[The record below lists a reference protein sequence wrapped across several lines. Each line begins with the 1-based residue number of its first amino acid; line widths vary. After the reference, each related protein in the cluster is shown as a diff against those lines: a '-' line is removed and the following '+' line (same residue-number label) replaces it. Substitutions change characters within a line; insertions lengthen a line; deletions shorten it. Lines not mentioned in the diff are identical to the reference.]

1 MLVRLRQN
9 ALEDGSRRQVSTLLL
24 DAVCIGGQLW
34 SGTEPHDLM
43 LVNNAFFAK
52 LEGLMLHSS
61 YHFRK
66 FDTDPLLTDKPID
79 RRDPSPNRI
88 MNSSEI
94 GLIPVQHKGESHDL
108 SFVTAKSSAEVKSRD
123 LPSSPSVSSTPS
135 AEAIPSPTTASNG
148 DEQHQRS
155 TEVKFVTAAAAQ
167 IKRKRGRPRKYTFDP
182 FPSQVGG
189 ASHTRL
195 GLPSA
200 FSTVE
205 TNGLLPN
212 DPSGSGALD
221 QPKKPR
227 LGRPS
232 KAYISASNGT
242 DSPASMRSVEV
253 KDPPHGSAI
262 GAAAP
267 EQTHQ
272 QQLHHDLVSSKF
284 HSATVSTTLFPKII
298 SYPTQSPALLN
309 GHTNGVNGT
318 PSSTANTAAQMAPS
332 AAATL
337 STAPLK
343 PSAPVLMEYYNGSF
357 INGTVA
363 GPAAALMSPPPPP
376 PMPTTQLA
384 AAACSTMEAGL
395 IRRLLPQAEAAVS
408 ATRAGGYPG
417 PHAWTAEMV
426 GSFIA
431 TLPGCQNLA
440 RAFIENEID
449 GAALLCLEQHDLMS
463 ILKLKLGPAVK
474 IFGAIRTLRQAF
486 LSIPYND
493 LTADH
498 SSMLAAVVSCFPPL
512 TAASATQTS
521 ASATGSNAAFS
532 INNLAVEEASSAG
545 SPTPSGPVGV
555 AVVNG
560 TGGRGSPSLIVG
572 TTEKPSH

>member
-1 MLVRLRQN
+1 M
-9 ALEDGSRRQVSTLLL
+9 
-24 DAVCIGGQLW
+24 
-34 SGTEPHDLM
+34 
-43 LVNNAFFAK
+43 
-52 LEGLMLHSS
+52 
-61 YHFRK
+61 
-66 FDTDPLLTDKPID
+66 
-79 RRDPSPNRI
+79 

-108 SFVTAKSSAEVKSRD
+108 SFVASKSSAEVKSRD

-135 AEAIPSPTTASNG
+135 AEAAPSPATASNG

-155 TEVKFVTAAAAQ
+155 TEVKFVTAATAQ

-200 FSTVE
+200 FSSVE
-205 TNGLLPN
+205 TNALLPS
-212 DPSGSGALD
+212 DPSGSNALD

-242 DSPASMRSVEV
+242 DSPASMRSVEA
-253 KDPPHGSAI
+253 KDPPHGSSV
-262 GAAAP
+262 GATTS

-272 QQLHHDLVSSKF
+272 QQLHHDLVSNKF
-284 HSATVSTTLFPKII
+284 HSPTVSTALFPKII
-298 SYPTQSPALLN
+298 SYPSQSPALLN

-318 PSSTANTAAQMAPS
+318 PSSTASTTTQMTPS

-357 INGTVA
+357 INGAIA
-363 GPAAALMSPPPPP
+363 GPTAALMSPPPPP
-376 PMPTTQLA
+376 PIPATQLG

-440 RAFIENEID
+440 RTFVEN
-449 GAALLCLEQHDLMS
+449 
-463 ILKLKLGPAVK
+463 V
-474 IFGAIRTLRQAF
+474 
-486 LSIPYND
+486 
-493 LTADH
+493 
-498 SSMLAAVVSCFPPL
+498 
-512 TAASATQTS
+512 
-521 ASATGSNAAFS
+521 
-532 INNLAVEEASSAG
+532 
-545 SPTPSGPVGV
+545 
-555 AVVNG
+555 
-560 TGGRGSPSLIVG
+560 SPSKSTLMRLIY
-572 TTEKPSH
+572 SLI

>member
-1 MLVRLRQN
+1 MAMWWNTALSLPCKSDISESSDASPIGRTVCQEEKNVSHRDSNSSFCLVFPDNRSPRTVKK
-9 ALEDGSRRQVSTLLL
+9 ESPDG
-24 DAVCIGGQLW
+24 
-34 SGTEPHDLM
+34 M
-43 LVNNAFFAK
+43 
-52 LEGLMLHSS
+52 
-61 YHFRK
+61 
-66 FDTDPLLTDKPID
+66 
-79 RRDPSPNRI
+79 

-94 GLIPVQHKGESHDL
+94 GLIPVQHKGESHDP
-108 SFVTAKSSAEVKSRD
+108 SFSASKPSAEVKLRD
-123 LPSSPSVSSTPS
+123 LPASPSVSSTPS
-135 AEAIPSPTTASNG
+135 AEAALSPATASNG

-155 TEVKFVTAAAAQ
+155 TEVRFVAAATAQ

-195 GLPSA
+195 GLPSS

-205 TNGLLPN
+205 TNGLLPS
-212 DPSGSGALD
+212 DSSGSGVLD
-221 QPKKPR
+221 HPKKPR

-232 KAYISASNGT
+232 KAYISASNNADKPTGV
-242 DSPASMRSVEV
+242 RSVEV
-253 KDPPHGSAI
+253 KDPPNGSAV
-262 GAAAP
+262 GATTS
-267 EQTHQ
+267 EQTHH
-272 QQLHHDLVSSKF
+272 QQLHHDLVSNKL
-284 HSATVSTTLFPKII
+284 HSPTVPAALFPKII
-298 SYPTQSPALLN
+298 SYPSQSPTLLN
-309 GHTNGVNGT
+309 GHTNGVNGI
-318 PSSTANTAAQMAPS
+318 PSSTANTATQMAPS

-337 STAPLK
+337 STTTLK
-343 PSAPVLMEYYNGSF
+343 SSAPVLMEYYNGPF
-357 INGTVA
+357 INGAIA

-376 PMPTTQLA
+376 PIPATQLA
-384 AAACSTMEAGL
+384 AAACGTMEAGL

-440 RAFIENEID
+440 RTFVENEVD

-498 SSMLAAVVSCFPPL
+498 SSMLATVVSCFPPL
-512 TAASATQTS
+512 TAASATQT
-521 ASATGSNAAFS
+521 ASATGSSAAFS
-532 INNLAVEEASSAG
+532 INNLAVEEAPSAG
-545 SPTPSGPVGV
+545 SPPPPPGSVGV
-555 AVVNG
+555 VVVNG
-560 TGGRGSPSLIVG
+560 PGGRGSPSLAVG
-572 TTEKPSH
+572 NVEKPSH